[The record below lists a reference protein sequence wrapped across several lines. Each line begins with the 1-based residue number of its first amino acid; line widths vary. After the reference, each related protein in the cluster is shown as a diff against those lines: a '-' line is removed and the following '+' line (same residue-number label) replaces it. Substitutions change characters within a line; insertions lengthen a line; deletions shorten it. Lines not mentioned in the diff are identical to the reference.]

1 MNVVG
6 GGKKKQDVI
15 IADSTG
21 SATYSIWQKVVGS
34 LEVGQIELH
43 VHIQRKDQTFSFA
56 IRSPC

>member
-1 MNVVG
+1 MKVVG
-6 GGKKKQDVI
+6 GGKKKQNVI

-43 VHIQRKDQTFSFA
+43 IQRKDQTFSFA